1 MTTLILV
8 HGTGV
13 RAESYARTVEA
24 VQGKLAELN
33 RKRAPGNAI
42 RLERCFWGEKYG
54 VNLNMEGDSIPDYH
68 AGQGFL
74 LLPSTTSKEELDL
87 LLWGALARDPLYE
100 LRELA
105 RQAQGGLGQAAMGA
119 ALLQRFVTFESPQTL
134 IDVLGENGLAEYY
147 REALTE
153 LRGHEVFRT
162 TVSGVARKPHDV
174 GSELAR
180 ALLAR
185 TMSKASVAGVPAVSR
200 QIRDGLAAD
209 IATAIVGAKLAI
221 GQWLLEKSFA
231 ALSPLITSKGVRNR
245 TDLSNVA
252 SPPTGDILKY
262 QVRGEEIRKFIAD
275 TVEAVEDDEVI
286 VLAHSL
292 GGVACVDLLISQ
304 SVPKVKLLV
313 TVGSQ
318 APYLYEIDAL
328 WSLRPGMRLPGH
340 FSCKWL
346 NIYDRND
353 FLSYK
358 CAAVFGSDR
367 VTDKVVASGA
377 PFPDAHSAYFGSK
390 EVWELIEGALA

>member
-1 MTTLILV
+1 
-8 HGTGV
+8 
-13 RAESYARTVEA
+13 
-24 VQGKLAELN
+24 
-33 RKRAPGNAI
+33 
-42 RLERCFWGEKYG
+42 
-54 VNLNMEGDSIPDYH
+54 
-68 AGQGFL
+68 
-74 LLPSTTSKEELDL
+74 
-87 LLWGALARDPLYE
+87 
-100 LRELA
+100 
-105 RQAQGGLGQAAMGA
+105 
-119 ALLQRFVTFESPQTL
+119 
-134 IDVLGENGLAEYY
+134 
-147 REALTE
+147 
-153 LRGHEVFRT
+153 
-162 TVSGVARKPHDV
+162 
-174 GSELAR
+174 
-180 ALLAR
+180 
-185 TMSKASVAGVPAVSR
+185 
-200 QIRDGLAAD
+200 
-209 IATAIVGAKLAI
+209 
-221 GQWLLEKSFA
+221 
-231 ALSPLITSKGVRNR
+231 
-245 TDLSNVA
+245 VA

-304 SVPKVKLLV
+304 SLPKVKLLV

-390 EVWELIEGALA
+390 EVWELIEGAIA